1 MNSRLLK
8 DASYTSSDAFRT
20 DEKKFFDYL
29 RMSRSSFDELKEL
42 RRQNK
47 FL

>member
-8 DASYTSSDAFRT
+8 DAFYTIYDTFRT
-20 DEKKFFDYL
+20 DEKKFYDYL

-42 RRQNK
+42 RR
-47 FL
+47 